1 MTRIFFQIWRIF
13 GLIDKI
19 FIRKMRLNILL
30 ILFLLPFLAISQEKK
45 TYKIRTIAFYNVENL
60 FDTENDS
67 LVFDDDRTPEGKDNW
82 TLERYEKKVASI
94 SKVISEIGADMTQAS
109 PDIVGLCEVENLK
122 VVEDLIH
129 HANLVDKAYGIIHF
143 DSPDER
149 GIDVALL
156 YKKSVFIP
164 NSFKSH
170 RLLLFND
177 AGFRDYSRDQL
188 VVSGFL
194 DNEEIHFIVNH
205 WPSRS
210 GGEARSRPNRIA
222 AAKLNKRIIDSIT
235 GLDVNAKIISMGD
248 FNDDPTNDSF
258 KKVLRTMGKTG
269 KLEEGRLFNPMEKLF
284 RKGIGS
290 LAYRDKWNLFD
301 QIYFTNN
308 LISKTKETFSFW
320 KVGIYNPS
328 YLLDPNGRYKG
339 YPLRTYAG
347 GSYVGGYS
355 DHFPVYLYLIKKVAL
370 ETPKKRCD

>member
-1 MTRIFFQIWRIF
+1 MNHIF
-13 GLIDKI
+13 
-19 FIRKMRLNILL
+19 
-30 ILFLLPFLAISQEKK
+30 LFLIVFCVHCIRIGAQTE
-45 TYKIRTIAFYNVENL
+45 YQVRTIAFYNVENL

-67 LVFDDDRTPEGKDNW
+67 LIFDDDRTPDGKDHW
-82 TLERYEKKVASI
+82 TIERYQNKVANI
-94 SKVISEIGADMTQAS
+94 SKVISEIGLEITGTS
-109 PDIVGLCEVENLK
+109 PDIIGLCEVENKK

-129 HANLVDKAYGIIHF
+129 HKNLNDKNYGIIHF

-164 NSFKSH
+164 SSFQSH

-177 AGFRDYSRDQL
+177 EGFRDYSRDQL
-188 VVSGFL
+188 VVNGFL

-222 AAKLNKRIIDSIT
+222 AAKLNERIIDSI
-235 GLDVNAKIISMGD
+235 LRLNADSKIISMGD

-258 KKVLRTMGKTG
+258 KKVLKTNGKIKNIEAG
-269 KLEEGRLFNPMEKLF
+269 SLFNPMEKLF

-301 QIYFTNN
+301 QLYFTSN
-308 LISKTKETFSFW
+308 LISKDKETYGFW
-320 KVGIYNPS
+320 KAAIYKPS
-328 YLLDPNGRYKG
+328 YLLNPKGRYKG

-355 DHFPVYLYLIKKVAL
+355 DHFPAYLCLIKL
-370 ETPKKRCD
+370 RP